1 MAGFI
6 GMELVIG
13 FGIGTAAVFSPCF
26 KDNLRKFGHGVACF
40 FAGRPW

>member
-26 KDNLRKFGHGVACF
+26 KDNLRKFGRDVACF
-40 FAGRPW
+40 FAGRPL